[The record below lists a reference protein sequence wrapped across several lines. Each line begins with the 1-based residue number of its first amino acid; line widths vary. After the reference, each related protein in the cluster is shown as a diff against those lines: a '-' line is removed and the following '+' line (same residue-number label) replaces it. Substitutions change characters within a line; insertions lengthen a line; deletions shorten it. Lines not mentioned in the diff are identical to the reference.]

1 MISPLNQVQCNGL
14 FCHNIPHSLLV
25 LEAFRSGLQNRGH
38 VKPDQPRECASV
50 AKHLRPSGTAGPIPV
65 VSANHQGGKFQTSG
79 TKKSE
84 GRVCEC
90 PEKAFKLE
98 RPLGG
103 IANSLNHGFSGC
115 EKLADRMWLRAGM
128 EAHVGP
134 YWKTSTHPLEAR
146 YEITKPITTPYDH
159 CTSTKWNGRPTGGR
173 QERTRTVI
181 STLGIERSH
190 FVLSDTY
197 TTPSQSVEGE
207 SGCGNARS

>member
-1 MISPLNQVQCNGL
+1 VRALRNTSDQAVRPVQYRSYLQITNGVN
-14 FCHNIPHSLLV
+14 F
-25 LEAFRSGLQNRGH
+25 
-38 VKPDQPRECASV
+38 K
-50 AKHLRPSGTAGPIPV
+50 LRRP
-65 VSANHQGGKFQTSG
+65 
-79 TKKSE
+79 KKNE

-90 PEKAFKLE
+90 PGKRFKLE
-98 RPLGG
+98 RLLGG
-103 IANSLNHGFSGC
+103 IANSLNRVFSGC
-115 EKLADRMWLRAGM
+115 EKLADRMWLHAGM

-159 CTSTKWNGRPTGGR
+159 CSSTKRNGRPTGGR
-173 QERTRTVI
+173 QERTKTVI